1 MRDRKIKTTA
11 CVLLA
16 ALLLGGCGEQ
26 PIELTEQEEQTIVD
40 YAAHVVSKYNIK
52 QQDGIVR
59 LSKSEETTE
68 TADTEAVEQPDSTE
82 QMSSEGGDA
91 TGTPENAASD
101 NSVSL
106 NDAVAIP
113 GIDTQYTGAEF
124 ATVYQQ
130 NSSYMVQDKGV
141 STGVIKLD
149 GQLIVILD
157 FEKIIS
163 DISPETGLKV
173 SDVEH
178 LENRN
183 RNDSPIMIAE
193 DSPLLSK
200 LITDCLKKA
209 GYTNLNVNTNGQEAW
224 DKLCAYEKA
233 GNVKDKVHCIITDI
247 EMPLMDGHRLT
258 KLVKENDNMHD
269 IPVIIFSSLVND
281 EMRRKGESLGAD
293 AQLTKPEIGSLV
305 QAIDRLIDQTGK

>member
-11 CVLLA
+11 YVLLA

-82 QMSSEGGDA
+82 QMPSEGGDA

-130 NSSYMVQDKGV
+130 NSSYMVEPDAGNKYLV
-141 STGVIKLD
+141 LH
-149 GQLIVILD
+149 
-157 FEKIIS
+157 F
-163 DISPETGLKV
+163 
-173 SDVEH
+173 H
-178 LENRN
+178 LENAGTEAVACDMLSRKVSF
-183 RNDSPIMIAE
+183 RVTLNDSVEAVAQVTILLNDFGTYQGTIEAGSGTDTVLLFEVPESTPE
-193 DSPLLSK
+193 DLSK
-200 LITDCLKKA
+200 ISLEVVENTVHKTC
-209 GYTNLNVNTNGQEAW
+209 NL
-224 DKLCAYEKA
+224 
-233 GNVKDKVHCIITDI
+233 
-247 EMPLMDGHRLT
+247 
-258 KLVKENDNMHD
+258 
-269 IPVIIFSSLVND
+269 
-281 EMRRKGESLGAD
+281 
-293 AQLTKPEIGSLV
+293 
-305 QAIDRLIDQTGK
+305 

>member
-101 NSVSL
+101 NSV
-106 NDAVAIP
+106 
-113 GIDTQYTGAEF
+113 EF

-130 NSSYMVQDKGV
+130 NSSYMVEPDAGNKYLV
-141 STGVIKLD
+141 LH
-149 GQLIVILD
+149 
-157 FEKIIS
+157 F
-163 DISPETGLKV
+163 
-173 SDVEH
+173 H
-178 LENRN
+178 LENAGTEAVACDMLSRKVSF
-183 RNDSPIMIAE
+183 RVTLNDSVEAVAQVTILLNDFGTYQGTIEAGSGTDTVLLFEVPESTPE
-193 DSPLLSK
+193 DLSK
-200 LITDCLKKA
+200 ISLEVVENTVHKTC
-209 GYTNLNVNTNGQEAW
+209 NL
-224 DKLCAYEKA
+224 
-233 GNVKDKVHCIITDI
+233 
-247 EMPLMDGHRLT
+247 
-258 KLVKENDNMHD
+258 
-269 IPVIIFSSLVND
+269 
-281 EMRRKGESLGAD
+281 
-293 AQLTKPEIGSLV
+293 
-305 QAIDRLIDQTGK
+305 

>member
-68 TADTEAVEQPDSTE
+68 TVEQPDSTE
-82 QMSSEGGDA
+82 QMPSEGGDA
-91 TGTPENAASD
+91 TGTPENEASD

-113 GIDTQYTGAEF
+113 GIDAQYTGAEF

-130 NSSYMVQDKGV
+130 NSSYMVEPDAGNKYLV
-141 STGVIKLD
+141 LH
-149 GQLIVILD
+149 
-157 FEKIIS
+157 F
-163 DISPETGLKV
+163 
-173 SDVEH
+173 H
-178 LENRN
+178 LENAGTEAVACDMLSRKVSF
-183 RNDSPIMIAE
+183 RVTLNDSVEAVAQVTILLNDFGTYQGTIEAGSGTDTVLLFEVPESTPE
-193 DSPLLSK
+193 DLSK
-200 LITDCLKKA
+200 ISLEVVENTVHKTC
-209 GYTNLNVNTNGQEAW
+209 NL
-224 DKLCAYEKA
+224 
-233 GNVKDKVHCIITDI
+233 
-247 EMPLMDGHRLT
+247 
-258 KLVKENDNMHD
+258 
-269 IPVIIFSSLVND
+269 
-281 EMRRKGESLGAD
+281 
-293 AQLTKPEIGSLV
+293 
-305 QAIDRLIDQTGK
+305 

>member
-68 TADTEAVEQPDSTE
+68 TADTEEQPDSTE
-82 QMSSEGGDA
+82 QMPSEGGDA

-130 NSSYMVQDKGV
+130 NSSYMVEPDAGNKYLV
-141 STGVIKLD
+141 LH
-149 GQLIVILD
+149 
-157 FEKIIS
+157 F
-163 DISPETGLKV
+163 
-173 SDVEH
+173 H
-178 LENRN
+178 LENAGTEAVACDMLSRKVSF
-183 RNDSPIMIAE
+183 RVTLNDSVEAVAQVTILLNDFGTYQGTIEAGSGTDTVLLFEVPESTPE
-193 DSPLLSK
+193 DLSK
-200 LITDCLKKA
+200 ISLEVVENTVHKTC
-209 GYTNLNVNTNGQEAW
+209 NL
-224 DKLCAYEKA
+224 
-233 GNVKDKVHCIITDI
+233 
-247 EMPLMDGHRLT
+247 
-258 KLVKENDNMHD
+258 
-269 IPVIIFSSLVND
+269 
-281 EMRRKGESLGAD
+281 
-293 AQLTKPEIGSLV
+293 
-305 QAIDRLIDQTGK
+305 

>member
-82 QMSSEGGDA
+82 QMPSEGGDA

-124 ATVYQQ
+124 ATAYQQ
-130 NSSYMVQDKGV
+130 NSSYMVEPDAGNKYLV
-141 STGVIKLD
+141 LH
-149 GQLIVILD
+149 
-157 FEKIIS
+157 F
-163 DISPETGLKV
+163 
-173 SDVEH
+173 H
-178 LENRN
+178 LENAGTEAVACDI
-183 RNDSPIMIAE
+183 NDFGTYQGTIEAGSGTDTVLLFEVPESTPE
-193 DSPLLSK
+193 DLSK
-200 LITDCLKKA
+200 ISLEVVENTVHKTC
-209 GYTNLNVNTNGQEAW
+209 NL
-224 DKLCAYEKA
+224 
-233 GNVKDKVHCIITDI
+233 
-247 EMPLMDGHRLT
+247 
-258 KLVKENDNMHD
+258 
-269 IPVIIFSSLVND
+269 
-281 EMRRKGESLGAD
+281 
-293 AQLTKPEIGSLV
+293 
-305 QAIDRLIDQTGK
+305 